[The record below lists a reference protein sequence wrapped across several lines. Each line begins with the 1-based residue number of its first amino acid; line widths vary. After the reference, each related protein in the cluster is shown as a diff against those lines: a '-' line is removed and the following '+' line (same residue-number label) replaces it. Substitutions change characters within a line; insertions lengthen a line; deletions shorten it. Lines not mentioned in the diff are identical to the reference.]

1 MRPPSVLGDG
11 PGSSCTVGQ
20 PAALATGVGLRYG
33 LRPMHDHH
41 GLSQSMTITRWP
53 FHIPCT
59 ATPHDRS
66 PAGVLR
72 TDTLEIVILRSRE
85 IDPLD
90 GWGDEA
96 VIAAVQKALADDD
109 VIARVQI
116 IESLPICQNSSPGQI
131 VRLSFPTAGVLISRI
146 LG

>member
-1 MRPPSVLGDG
+1 
-11 PGSSCTVGQ
+11 
-20 PAALATGVGLRYG
+20 
-33 LRPMHDHH
+33 
-41 GLSQSMTITRWP
+41 
-53 FHIPCT
+53 
-59 ATPHDRS
+59 
-66 PAGVLR
+66 
-72 TDTLEIVILRSRE
+72 LEIVILRSRE